1 MNFATPRQAAFIARL
16 LSEKN
21 IVGTPYAGLVAA
33 PMDLTVREAS
43 SMIDVLMALPR
54 VGGAAASPARSTAP
68 EGMHRI
74 GDAIYKVQKAVHGSG
89 RLYAKRLVRSGES
102 WSFEFAPGMIQRL
115 SESTRMTLTE
125 AREWGALYGTCC
137 VCARLLTNEQS
148 ISEGVGPV
156 CKSKMM

>member
-21 IVGTPYAGLVAA
+21 TVGTQYAGMVAA

-43 SMIDVLMALPR
+43 SMIDALKVLPR
-54 VGGAAASPARSTAP
+54 ADGAAAGPARSTAP

-89 RLYAKRLVRSGES
+89 RLYAKRLTRSGDS
-102 WSFEFAPGMIQRL
+102 WAFEFAPGAMQRL
-115 SESTRMTLTE
+115 SEATRMTLEE

-137 VCARLLTNEQS
+137 ACGRTLTDETS
-148 ISEGVGPV
+148 IALGLGPV
-156 CKSKMM
+156 CASKF

>member
-1 MNFATPRQAAFIARL
+1 MNFATPRQVAFIVRL
-16 LSEKN
+16 LTEKN
-21 IVGTPYAGLVAA
+21 LAGTPYAGLFDA
-33 PMDLTVREAS
+33 PKDLTVREAS
-43 SMIDVLMALPR
+43 SMIDALMPLPR
-54 VGGAAASPARSTAP
+54 AGGAAGSARSTAP

-102 WSFEFAPGMIQRL
+102 WSFEFAPGMVQRL

-137 VCARLLTNEQS
+137 ACGRTLTDETS
-148 ISEGVGPV
+148 IANGIGPV
-156 CKSKMM
+156 CGSKF

>member
-21 IVGTPYAGLVAA
+21 VVGTPYAGMVAA

-43 SMIDVLMALPR
+43 SMIDALKRLPR
-54 VGGAAASPARSTAP
+54 ADGATAAPARSTAP

-89 RLYAKRLVRSGES
+89 RLYAKRLVRSGEA
-102 WSFEFAPGMIQRL
+102 WTFEFAPGAMQRL
-115 SESTRMTLTE
+115 SEATRMTLGE

-137 VCARLLTNEQS
+137 ACGRVLTDETS
-148 ISEGVGPV
+148 IALGLGPV
-156 CKSKMM
+156 CASKF

>member
-21 IVGTPYAGLVAA
+21 VVGTPYAGLVAA

-43 SMIDVLMALPR
+43 SMIDVLMSLPR
-54 VGGAAASPARSTAP
+54 VGGAVAAPARSTAP

-89 RLYAKRLVRSGES
+89 RLYAKRLVRSGGA
-102 WSFEFAPGMIQRL
+102 WSFEFAPGAVQRL
-115 SESTRMTLTE
+115 SEATRMTLEE

-137 VCARLLTNEQS
+137 VCGRTLTNEAS
-148 ISEGVGPV
+148 IEAGIGPV
-156 CKSKMM
+156 CASKF